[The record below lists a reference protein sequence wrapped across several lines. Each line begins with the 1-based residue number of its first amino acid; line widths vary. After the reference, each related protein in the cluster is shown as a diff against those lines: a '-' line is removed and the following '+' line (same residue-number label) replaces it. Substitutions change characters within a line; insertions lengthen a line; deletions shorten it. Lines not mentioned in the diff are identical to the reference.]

1 MNGIQ
6 GLMLR
11 LKAWTPAFAGVTIF
25 LSSCAPNEYYAG
37 PEPATMPAHVRKIAV
52 RPIVRRV
59 ETPGHNIVG
68 WEDKLRLRIQD
79 ELIRDG
85 RFSYVNDEAQA
96 DGVLF
101 TEITRLLFEPLS
113 YDANNVVQEIKLWV
127 VMDIGFLD
135 RVQDKV
141 LWEEP
146 NLEQEFLYF
155 VSTVPGGFTDEEAR
169 DELWDR
175 FARDIVKRL
184 VEGFGSVTGSSERK
198 ISTPP
203 PPAPAAPAA
212 PEKPARREAPPS
224 PY

>member
-1 MNGIQ
+1 MNKTLVPIAYCLLPA
-6 GLMLR
+6 LM
-11 LKAWTPAFAGVTIF
+11 G
-25 LSSCAPNEYYAG
+25 CAANEYYAG
-37 PEPATMPAHVRKIAV
+37 PAPQVMPAHVRKVSV

-59 ETPGHNIVG
+59 DTPGHNILG

-85 RFSYVNDEAQA
+85 RFNYVNDEKQS
-96 DGVLF
+96 DGVIF
-101 TEITRLLFEPLS
+101 GEITRLLFEPLN
-113 YDANNVVQEIKLWV
+113 YDSNNVVQEIKLWV

-155 VSTVPGGFTDEEAR
+155 VSTKRGGFTDEEAR
-169 DELWDR
+169 DQLWDR
-175 FARDIVKRL
+175 FARDIVKRV

-198 ISTPP
+198 ISAPP
-203 PPAPAAPAA
+203 PSGPTAPAQPKDSV
-212 PEKPARREAPPS
+212 PVRREPPPS